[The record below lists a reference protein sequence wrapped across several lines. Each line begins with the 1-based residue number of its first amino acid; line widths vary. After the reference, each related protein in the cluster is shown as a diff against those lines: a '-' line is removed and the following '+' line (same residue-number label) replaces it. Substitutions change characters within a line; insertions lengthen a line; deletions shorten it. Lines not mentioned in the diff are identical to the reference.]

1 MKKLKSLMWVAAFA
15 CVLLG
20 VLALSKPSLER
31 TADDLHTESAARVEA
46 NIKHCEDRGK
56 IYVRQNVW
64 DRGECMTP
72 EEASAAI
79 IRMKKDLDNQGLK

>member
-15 CVLLG
+15 CALLA
-20 VLALSKPSLER
+20 VLALSKPSLEK
-31 TADDLHTESAARVEA
+31 TADDLHKESAERVEA
-46 NIKHCEDRGK
+46 NTKHCEARGK
-56 IYVRQNVW
+56 IYVRESVW

-72 EEASAAI
+72 EEALAAL